1 MRYDSTIIFVKLVD
15 MNYHNFLASLFV
27 HWSMVNK
34 LKIIITI
41 IKITMINLTQTKMKY
56 TSSWDVNRENELK

>member
-1 MRYDSTIIFVKLVD
+1 